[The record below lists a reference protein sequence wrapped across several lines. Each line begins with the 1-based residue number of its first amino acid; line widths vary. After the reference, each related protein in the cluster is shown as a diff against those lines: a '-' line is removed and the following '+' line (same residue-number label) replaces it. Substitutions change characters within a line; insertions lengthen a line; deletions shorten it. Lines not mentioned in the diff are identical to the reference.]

1 MMTKISTMIL
11 LCYGTNRHWILL
23 DEDLMTAT
31 GFSLCSQKSRESLPI
46 LGFYPEHGA
55 RNVCPLLHLI
65 VMRDDEIMGQI
76 LVNA

>member
-1 MMTKISTMIL
+1 
-11 LCYGTNRHWILL
+11 
-23 DEDLMTAT
+23 MTAT